1 MIQTPSKLDRKT
13 IDKISFCIRHGL
25 SKAGAARAANINPRT
40 LYNYLKAYDEGSDNP
55 EIVELHEAVE
65 RARSEFETE
74 CVEAIKTLGT
84 ETKSWQAYKF
94 LLQSREPDDW
104 NPSLLEMVDRKVG
117 IELGNYLNHLRE
129 NLPPELF
136 LAVLD
141 LTTDYQEMEGITD
154 ENNA

>member
-1 MIQTPSKLDRKT
+1 MLKVPSKLDRKT
-13 IDKISFCIRHGL
+13 IEKISFCIRHGL

-65 RARSEFETE
+65 KARSEFETE

-94 LLQSREPDDW
+94 LLQSREPEDW

-117 IELGNYLNHLRE
+117 LEIANFLNHLRE
-129 NLPPELF
+129 NLPLDLF
-136 LAVLD
+136 SAVLD
-141 LTTDYQEMEGITD
+141 LTVAYPQLEGITD

>member
-1 MIQTPSKLDRKT
+1 MIQTPSKLDKKT

-40 LYNYLKAYDEGSDNP
+40 LYNYLKAYEDGSDNP

-65 RARSEFETE
+65 KARSEFESE
-74 CVEAIKTLGT
+74 CVEAIKLLGT

-141 LTTDYQEMEGITD
+141 LTTDYQKMEGITD

>member
-1 MIQTPSKLDRKT
+1 MLKVPSKLDRKT
-13 IDKISFCIRHGL
+13 IEKISFCIRHGL

-65 RARSEFETE
+65 KARSEFETE

-94 LLQSREPDDW
+94 LLQSREPEDW

-129 NLPPELF
+129 NLPPDLF

-141 LTTDYQEMEGITD
+141 LTTEHPQLEEKTD
-154 ENNA
+154 EATE

>member
-1 MIQTPSKLDRKT
+1 MIQTPSKLDKKT

-65 RARSEFETE
+65 RARGDFESE
-74 CVEAIKTLGT
+74 CVEAIKLLGT

-94 LLQSREPDDW
+94 LLQSREPEDW

-117 IELGNYLNHLRE
+117 LELGNYLNHLKA
-129 NLPPELF
+129 NLPEDLF
-136 LAVLD
+136 SAVLD
-141 LTTDYQEMEGITD
+141 LTTEYQEIEGIKNDTN
-154 ENNA
+154 E

>member
-13 IDKISFCIRHGL
+13 IEKISFCIRHGL

-65 RARSEFETE
+65 QARSDFEIE
-74 CVEAIKTLGT
+74 CVEAIKLLGT

-94 LLQSREPDDW
+94 LLQSREPEDW
-104 NPSLLEMVDRKVG
+104 NPSLLEMVDRKVALE
-117 IELGNYLNHLRE
+117 IANFLNHLRE
-129 NLPPELF
+129 NLPLDLF
-136 LAVLD
+136 SAVLD
-141 LTTDYQEMEGITD
+141 LTVEYPQLEGVSN
-154 ENNA
+154 E

>member
-1 MIQTPSKLDRKT
+1 MLQTPSKLDKKT

-40 LYNYLKAYDEGSDNP
+40 LYNYLKAYEEGSDNP

-65 RARSEFETE
+65 KARSEFEIE

-94 LLQSREPDDW
+94 LLQSREPEDW
-104 NPSLLEMVDRKVG
+104 NPSLLEMVDRKVALE
-117 IELGNYLNHLRE
+117 IANFLNHLRE
-129 NLPPELF
+129 NLPLGLF
-136 LAVLD
+136 SAVLD
-141 LTTDYQEMEGITD
+141 LTVEYPQLEGVSN
-154 ENNA
+154 E

>member
-1 MIQTPSKLDRKT
+1 MLKIPSKLDKKT

-55 EIVELHEAVE
+55 DIVELHEAVE
-65 RARSEFETE
+65 RARSDFEIE

-104 NPSLLEMVDRKVG
+104 NPSLLEMIDRKVG
-117 IELGNYLNHLRE
+117 IELGNYLNHLKA
-129 NLPPELF
+129 NLPLDLF

-141 LTTDYQEMEGITD
+141 LTTEYQEIEGIKNDTN
-154 ENNA
+154 E